1 MTHMTSNMQI
11 DVANY
16 RMLANGS
23 RKLRHPILFLKWSN
37 LTTITAFS
45 CPNPNFSLFPLV
57 YPNIFCTFAIKYIP
71 AYFMKTDNLKQYIE
85 DLNQQYK
92 TGSAREHAY
101 RPALKV
107 LMQSLL
113 PKMVVTNEPAH
124 VDCGA
129 PDYMVSRE
137 KDHLPVFF
145 IEAKDLNDADLDGR
159 SKTGHKEQFDRYKQA
174 LDRIIFTDY
183 LDFHLYEH
191 GELFST
197 VRIAEVSGNKI
208 VGKPDAEEDFLAMV
222 DHLATSEIQRI
233 TSAAQLAKIMAG
245 KARLLANIIETAMNE
260 DAESYENDNLHGQYQ
275 AFKDVLIQELKI
287 SDFADIYAQTI
298 AYGMF
303 AARLHD
309 DTPEDFSREEAARL
323 IPKTNPFLR
332 QIFNNLAGNDLDDR
346 IAWVVDDLVTVFKAA
361 NLQKIMKTYS
371 SGKRHHDPM
380 IHFYEDFLSEYN
392 PKLRKSKGVWYT
404 PQPVVSFIVRAVDE
418 ILQKEFG
425 LAEGLADYSMI
436 EKDVVVEQS
445 RDRRTT
451 DGMKH
456 EKRKF
461 HRVQILDPATGT
473 GTFLAEVVNQIYDR
487 YRDQQGIW
495 QQYVE
500 QHLLPRLNGF
510 EILMA
515 SYAVAHLK
523 LDMLLSETGYQHKSD
538 KRLHVYLTNSLEEC
552 NNEPRTLFSQWLSRE
567 AAEANVI
574 KRDRPVMVVIGN
586 PPYSGESQNK
596 GKWIMSL
603 MDAYKKEPGGRVPL
617 NERNPKWLNDD
628 YVKFIRL
635 AQNYIEKKGEGIIGF
650 INPHGYLDNPTFR
663 GMRWNLLKTFDKIYT
678 IDLHGNSKK
687 KETCPDGSKDENVF
701 DIMQGV
707 SINLFVKTGKK
718 GKDEL
723 GKVYHKD
730 LYGVRQQKY
739 DFLDGATIES
749 VGYEEILPKAP
760 MYFFVP
766 KDFGLEE
773 EYNNGINVLD
783 LFSLTNVGVVTA
795 NDKVLINQEC
805 NSLYKKVRDF
815 YNIEISDSCIN
826 EITYRPFDNQYIYYD
841 TKLVERSRD
850 KFMSH
855 MRHEDNLALLIGR
868 QGQVCGNNRW
878 NLVYIAKGIVDF
890 NVFYRG
896 GGNVFPLYLY
906 KKNMGKEERIVN
918 FNKELYDNIAQG
930 LTYLPCYDDNLLVDP
945 ISEYNGVLYPQD
957 LFDYIYAVLH
967 SPSYR
972 ERYKEF
978 LKIDFPRIPYPT
990 DWEKFRDLSE
1000 KGEELRQLHLMED
1013 LPSKTGV
1020 TFPVAGSLQV
1030 DCYRW
1035 ENNRVYINAEQYFEG
1050 VSESAWNFYIGGY
1063 QPAQKWLKDRKGMT
1077 LCMEDV
1083 LHYQRIIYVLQQTE
1097 RIMQEIDK

>member
-1 MTHMTSNMQI
+1 MDLKEYISTVNQK
-11 DVANY
+11 Y
-16 RMLANGS
+16 RAGNA
-23 RKLRHPILFLKWSN
+23 
-37 LTTITAFS
+37 T
-45 CPNPNFSLFPLV
+45 
-57 YPNIFCTFAIKYIP
+57 
-71 AYFMKTDNLKQYIE
+71 
-85 DLNQQYK
+85 
-92 TGSAREHAY
+92 EHTY
-101 RPALKV
+101 RGVLEQ
-107 LMQSLL
+107 LMQDLL
-113 PKMVVTNEPAH
+113 PKLRIVNEPKR
-124 VDCGA
+124 VKCGA
-129 PDYMVSRE
+129 PDYIASR
-137 KDHLPVFF
+137 KDGMPVFY
-145 IEAKDLNDADLDGR
+145 IEAKDIGDNDLDGR
-159 SKTGHKEQFDRYKQA
+159 NPHGHKEQFTRYKQA
-174 LDRIIFTDY
+174 LDYIIFTDY

-191 GELFST
+191 GEFVDS
-197 VRIAEVSGNKI
+197 VRIAEVKGDKI
-208 VGKPDAEEDFLAMV
+208 VAINENEEKFLNLIEHVGNNA
-222 DHLATSEIQRI
+222 IQRI
-233 TSAAQLAKIMAG
+233 TSASRLAKLMAG
-245 KARLLANIIETAMNE
+245 KARLLENIIEQAMN
-260 DAESYENDNLHGQYQ
+260 DDTDSYANDNLRGQYN
-275 AFKDVLIQELKI
+275 AFKDVLIQELKP

-309 DTPEDFSREEAARL
+309 ETPEDFSREEAAKL

-332 QIFNNLAGNDLDDR
+332 QIFNNLAGNDLDER
-346 IAWVVDDLVTVFKAA
+346 ITWVVDDLVTVFQAT
-361 NLQKIMKTYS
+361 NLQEIMETYS
-371 SGKRHHDPM
+371 QDKRHHDPM

-404 PQPVVSFIVRAVDE
+404 PQPVVGFIVRAVDE
-418 ILQKEFG
+418 ILQKEFN
-425 LAEGLADYSMI
+425 LPEGLADYSII
-436 EKDVVVEQS
+436 EKDVVAEQS
-445 RDRRTT
+445 YDGRTK

-456 EKRKF
+456 VPKRF

-500 QHLLPRLNGF
+500 NHLLPRLNGF

-523 LDMLLSETGYQHKSD
+523 LDMLLSETGYQHQSE
-538 KRLHVYLTNSLEEC
+538 KRLHVYLTNSLEES
-552 NNEPRTLFSQWLSRE
+552 NNEPRTLFAQWLSRE
-567 AAEANVI
+567 AAEANMI
-574 KRDRPVMVVIGN
+574 KRDCPVMVVIGN

-596 GKWIMSL
+596 GKWILSL
-603 MDAYKKEPGGRVPL
+603 MEDYKKEPGGKQPL
-617 NERNPKWLNDD
+617 DERNPKWLNDD

-635 AQNYIEKKGEGIIGF
+635 AQYYIEKNGEGVIGF

-718 GKDEL
+718 DKEEL

-730 LYGVRQQKY
+730 LYGIRQQKY
-739 DFLDGATIES
+739 DFLDNATLEN
-749 VGYEEILPKAP
+749 VGYDEMQPRAP

-773 EYNNGINVLD
+773 KYNAGISVVD
-783 LFSLTNVGVVTA
+783 LFSSTNVGVFTA
-795 NDKVLINQEC
+795 NDKVLINQER
-805 NSLYKKVRDF
+805 NSLCINVRNY
-815 YNIEISDSCIN
+815 YNIEIADSCIN
-826 EITYRPFDNQYIYYD
+826 KIAYRPFDIRYIYYD
-841 TKLVERSRD
+841 AKLVERTRE
-850 KFMSH
+850 KLMSH
-855 MRHEDNLALLIGR
+855 MRHDGNLAILVGR
-868 QGQVCGNNRW
+868 QGQVCGNNKW
-878 NLVYIAKGIVDF
+878 NLTYIAKGIVDL

-906 KKNMGKEERIVN
+906 KENMGKEERIVN
-918 FNKELYDNIAQG
+918 FNKELYDKIAQG
-930 LTYLPCYDDNLLVDP
+930 LNYLPSYDDNVLVDP
-945 ISEYNGVLYPQD
+945 ISDYNGVLYPQD

-967 SPSYR
+967 SPTYR

-990 DWEKFRDLSE
+990 DWEKFRDLAE
-1000 KGEELRQLHLMED
+1000 LGEELRQLHLMED
-1013 LPSKTGV
+1013 LPSKTGI

-1035 ENNRVYINAEQYFEG
+1035 QDNRVYINAEQYFEG
-1050 VSESAWNFYIGGY
+1050 VPESAWQFFIGGY

-1077 LCMEDV
+1077 LSFEDV
-1083 LHYQRIIYVLQQTE
+1083 KHYGNIIYVLQQTE
-1097 RIMQEIDK
+1097 RIMQEIDGIMTKQQ

>member
-1 MTHMTSNMQI
+1 MDLKEYISTVNQK
-11 DVANY
+11 Y
-16 RMLANGS
+16 RAGNA
-23 RKLRHPILFLKWSN
+23 
-37 LTTITAFS
+37 T
-45 CPNPNFSLFPLV
+45 
-57 YPNIFCTFAIKYIP
+57 
-71 AYFMKTDNLKQYIE
+71 
-85 DLNQQYK
+85 
-92 TGSAREHAY
+92 EHSY
-101 RPALKV
+101 RGALEQ
-107 LMQSLL
+107 LMQTLL
-113 PKMVVTNEPAH
+113 PKLRIVNEPKR
-124 VDCGA
+124 VKCGA
-129 PDYMVSRE
+129 PDYIASR
-137 KDHLPVFF
+137 KDGMPVFY
-145 IEAKDLNDADLDGR
+145 IEAKDIGDNDLDGR
-159 SKTGHKEQFDRYKQA
+159 NPHGHKEQFTRYKQA
-174 LDRIIFTDY
+174 LDYIIFTDY

-191 GELFST
+191 GEFVDS
-197 VRIAEVSGNKI
+197 VRIAEVKGDKI
-208 VGKPDAEEDFLAMV
+208 VAINENKEKFLNLIEHVGNNA
-222 DHLATSEIQRI
+222 IQSI
-233 TSAAQLAKIMAG
+233 TSASRLAKLMAG
-245 KARLLANIIETAMNE
+245 KARLLANIIEQAMND
-260 DAESYENDNLHGQYQ
+260 DADSYANDNLRGQYQ
-275 AFKDVLIQELKI
+275 AFKDVLIQELKPT
-287 SDFADIYAQTI
+287 DFADIYAQTI

-346 IAWVVDDLVTVFKAA
+346 IAWVVDDLVTVFQAT
-361 NLQKIMKTYS
+361 NIEKIMKTY
-371 SGKRHHDPM
+371 GQDKLHHDPM
-380 IHFYEDFLSEYN
+380 IHFYEDFLAEYN

-418 ILQKEFG
+418 ILQKEFN
-425 LAEGLADYSMI
+425 LPDGLADYSMI
-436 EKDVVVEQS
+436 EKEVAAEQS
-445 RDRRTT
+445 RDGRTK

-456 EKRKF
+456 EKRRY

-523 LDMLLSETGYQHKSD
+523 LDMLLSETGYQHQSE
-538 KRLHVYLTNSLEEC
+538 KRLHVYLTNSLEES
-552 NNEPRTLFSQWLSRE
+552 NNEPRTLFAQWLSRE

-574 KRDRPVMVVIGN
+574 KRDCPVMVVIGN

-603 MDAYKKEPGGRVPL
+603 MEDYKKEPGGKQPL
-617 NERNPKWLNDD
+617 DERNPKWLNDD

-635 AQNYIEKKGEGIIGF
+635 AQHYIEKKGEGIIGF

-730 LYGVRQQKY
+730 LYGLRQQKY
-739 DFLDGATIES
+739 DVLNDARIEKI
-749 VGYEEILPKAP
+749 GYKEVQPKAP

-766 KDFGLEE
+766 KDFELEE
-773 EYNNGINVLD
+773 EYNKGFKVNE
-783 LFSLTNVGVVTA
+783 LFKIYNVGVVTSNDAALVNSDA
-795 NDKVLINQEC
+795 NTLRNNVERINTKDYDKGLEC
-805 NSLYKKVRDF
+805 KF
-815 YNIEISDSCIN
+815 A
-826 EITYRPFDNQYIYYD
+826 YRALDNRILYYD
-841 TKLVERSRD
+841 EGLIERARKD
-850 KFMSH
+850 IMGH
-855 MRHEDNLALLIGR
+855 LLTP
-868 QGQVCGNNRW
+868 GNIAMVVGKQCVDDWKYAFITDSVTNF
-878 NLVYIAKGIVDF
+878 NYIATAGRLGAG
-890 NVFYRG
+890 Y
-896 GGNVFPLYLY
+896 VFPLYLY
-906 KKNMGKEERIVN
+906 KENLGKKERIVN
-918 FNKELYDNIAQG
+918 LNKELYDRIAKG
-930 LTYLPCYDDNLLVDP
+930 LNYLPCYDDNVLIDP
-945 ISEYNGVLYPQD
+945 ISDYNGVLYPQA

-990 DWEKFRDLSE
+990 DWEKFRDLAE
-1000 KGEELRQLHLMED
+1000 LGEELRQLHLMED

-1035 ENNRVYINAEQYFEG
+1035 QDNRVYINAEQYFEG
-1050 VSESAWNFYIGGY
+1050 VPKSAWYFFIGGY
-1063 QPAQKWLKDRKGMT
+1063 QPAQKWLKDRKGLT
-1077 LCMEDV
+1077 LSFDDV
-1083 LHYQRIIYVLQQTE
+1083 KHYGCIIYVLQQTE
-1097 RIMQEIDK
+1097 RIMQEIDKLMK

>member
-1 MTHMTSNMQI
+1 MDLKEYISTVNQK
-11 DVANY
+11 Y
-16 RMLANGS
+16 RAGNA
-23 RKLRHPILFLKWSN
+23 
-37 LTTITAFS
+37 T
-45 CPNPNFSLFPLV
+45 
-57 YPNIFCTFAIKYIP
+57 
-71 AYFMKTDNLKQYIE
+71 
-85 DLNQQYK
+85 
-92 TGSAREHAY
+92 EHTY
-101 RPALKV
+101 RGVLEQ

-113 PKMVVTNEPAH
+113 PKLRIVNEPKR
-124 VDCGA
+124 VKCGA
-129 PDYMVSRE
+129 PDYIVSR
-137 KDHLPVFF
+137 KDGMPVFY
-145 IEAKDLNDADLDGR
+145 IEAKDIGDNDLDGR
-159 SKTGHKEQFDRYKQA
+159 NPHGHKEQFTRYKQA
-174 LDRIIFTDY
+174 LDYIIFTDY

-191 GELFST
+191 GEFVDS
-197 VRIAEVSGNKI
+197 VRIAEVKGDKI
-208 VGKPDAEEDFLAMV
+208 VAINENEEKFLNLIEHVGNNA
-222 DHLATSEIQRI
+222 IQRI
-233 TSAAQLAKIMAG
+233 TSASRLAKLMAG
-245 KARLLANIIETAMNE
+245 KARLLENIIEQAMN
-260 DAESYENDNLHGQYQ
+260 DDTESYANDNLRGQYN
-275 AFKDVLIQELKI
+275 AFKDVLIQELKP

-309 DTPEDFSREEAARL
+309 DTPENFSREEAAKL

-332 QIFNNLAGNDLDDR
+332 QIFNNLAGNDLDER
-346 IAWVVDDLVTVFKAA
+346 IAWVVDDLVTVFLASD
-361 NLQKIMKTYS
+361 LQKIMKAY
-371 SGKRHHDPM
+371 GEDKRHHDPM

-404 PQPVVSFIVRAVDE
+404 PQPVVGFIVRAVDE
-418 ILQKEFG
+418 ILQKEFN
-425 LAEGLADYSMI
+425 LPEGLADYSTI
-436 EKDVVVEQS
+436 EKDVAVEQS
-445 RDRRTT
+445 YDGRTK

-456 EKRKF
+456 AMKRF

-523 LDMLLSETGYQHKSD
+523 LDMLLSETGYQHQSE
-538 KRLHVYLTNSLEEC
+538 KRLHVYLTNSLEES
-552 NNEPRTLFSQWLSRE
+552 NNEPRTLFAQWLSRE

-574 KRDRPVMVVIGN
+574 KRDCPVMVVIGN

-603 MDAYKKEPGGRVPL
+603 MEDYKKEPGGKQPL
-617 NERNPKWLNDD
+617 DERNPKWLNDD

-635 AQNYIEKKGEGIIGF
+635 AQHYIEKKGEGIIGF

-730 LYGVRQQKY
+730 LYGLRQQKY
-739 DFLDGATIES
+739 DVLNDARIEKI
-749 VGYEEILPKAP
+749 GYKEVQPKAP

-766 KDFGLEE
+766 KDFELEE
-773 EYNNGINVLD
+773 EYNKGFKVNE
-783 LFSLTNVGVVTA
+783 LFKIYNVGVVTSNDAALVNSDA
-795 NDKVLINQEC
+795 NTLRNNVERINTKDYDKGLEC
-805 NSLYKKVRDF
+805 KF
-815 YNIEISDSCIN
+815 A
-826 EITYRPFDNQYIYYD
+826 YRALDNRILYYD
-841 TKLVERSRD
+841 EGLIERARKD
-850 KFMSH
+850 IMGH
-855 MRHEDNLALLIGR
+855 LLTP
-868 QGQVCGNNRW
+868 GNIAMVVGKQCVDDWKYAFITDSVTNF
-878 NLVYIAKGIVDF
+878 NYIATAGRLGAG
-890 NVFYRG
+890 Y
-896 GGNVFPLYLY
+896 VFPLYLY
-906 KKNMGKEERIVN
+906 KENLGKKERIVN
-918 FNKELYDNIAQG
+918 LNKELYDRIAKG
-930 LTYLPCYDDNLLVDP
+930 LNYLPCYDDNVLIDP
-945 ISEYNGVLYPQD
+945 ISDYNGVLYPQA

-990 DWEKFRDLSE
+990 DWEKFRDLAE
-1000 KGEELRQLHLMED
+1000 LGEELRQLHLMED

-1035 ENNRVYINAEQYFEG
+1035 QDNRVYINAEQYFDG
-1050 VSESAWNFYIGGY
+1050 VPESAWNFYIGGY

-1077 LCMEDV
+1077 LSFEDV
-1083 LHYQRIIYVLQQTE
+1083 KHYGRIIYVLQQTE
-1097 RIMQEIDK
+1097 RIMQEIDDIVMNKAYNS

>member
-1 MTHMTSNMQI
+1 MDLKEYISTVNQK
-11 DVANY
+11 Y
-16 RMLANGS
+16 RAGNA
-23 RKLRHPILFLKWSN
+23 
-37 LTTITAFS
+37 T
-45 CPNPNFSLFPLV
+45 
-57 YPNIFCTFAIKYIP
+57 
-71 AYFMKTDNLKQYIE
+71 
-85 DLNQQYK
+85 
-92 TGSAREHAY
+92 EHSY
-101 RPALKV
+101 RGALEQ
-107 LMQSLL
+107 LMQTLL
-113 PKMVVTNEPAH
+113 PKLRIVNEPKR
-124 VDCGA
+124 VKCGA
-129 PDYMVSRE
+129 PDYIASR
-137 KDHLPVFF
+137 KDGMPVFY
-145 IEAKDLNDADLDGR
+145 IEAKDIGDNDLDGR
-159 SKTGHKEQFDRYKQA
+159 NPHGHKEQFTRYKQA
-174 LDRIIFTDY
+174 LDYIIFTDY

-191 GELFST
+191 GEFVDS
-197 VRIAEVSGNKI
+197 VRIAKVKGDKI
-208 VGKPDAEEDFLAMV
+208 VAINENKEKFLNLIEHVGNNA
-222 DHLATSEIQRI
+222 IQSI
-233 TSAAQLAKIMAG
+233 TSASRLAKLMAG
-245 KARLLANIIETAMNE
+245 KARLLANIIEQAMND
-260 DAESYENDNLHGQYQ
+260 DADSYANDNLRGQYQ
-275 AFKDVLIQELKI
+275 AFKDVLIQELKPT
-287 SDFADIYAQTI
+287 DFADIYAQTI

-346 IAWVVDDLVTVFKAA
+346 IAWVVDDLVTVFQAT
-361 NLQKIMKTYS
+361 NIEKIMKTY
-371 SGKRHHDPM
+371 GQDKLHHDPM
-380 IHFYEDFLSEYN
+380 IHFYEDFLAEYN

-418 ILQKEFG
+418 ILQKEFN
-425 LAEGLADYSMI
+425 LPDGLADYSMI
-436 EKDVVVEQS
+436 EKEVAAEQS
-445 RDRRTT
+445 RDGRTK

-456 EKRKF
+456 EKRRY

-495 QQYVE
+495 QQYVD

-523 LDMLLSETGYQHKSD
+523 LDMLLGETGYQHQTD
-538 KRLHVYLTNSLEEC
+538 KRLHVYLTNSLEES
-552 NNEPRTLFSQWLSRE
+552 NNEPRTLFAQWLSRE
-567 AAEANVI
+567 ATEANLI
-574 KRDRPVMVVIGN
+574 KRDCPVMVMIGN

-596 GKWIMSL
+596 GEWIMKL
-603 MDAYKKEPGGRVPL
+603 MESYKKEPGGKLPL

-635 AQNYIEKKGEGIIGF
+635 AQDYIEKNGEGVIGF

-687 KETCPDGSKDENVF
+687 KETCLDGSKDENVF

-718 GKDEL
+718 RKDEL
-723 GKVYHKD
+723 GKVFHKD
-730 LYGVRQQKY
+730 LYGLRQQKY
-739 DFLDGATIES
+739 DFLDGATLGN
-749 VGYEEILPKAP
+749 VGYEEMSPKAP

-773 EYNNGINVLD
+773 EYNKGFKVNE
-783 LFSLTNVGVVTA
+783 LFNIFNVGVVTSNDAALVNSDA
-795 NDKVLINQEC
+795 NKLRNNVERISTKDYDKGLEC
-805 NSLYKKVRDF
+805 KF
-815 YNIEISDSCIN
+815 A
-826 EITYRPFDNQYIYYD
+826 YRALDNRILYYD
-841 TKLVERSRD
+841 EGLIERARKD
-850 KFMSH
+850 IMGH
-855 MRHEDNLALLIGR
+855 LLTP
-868 QGQVCGNNRW
+868 GNIAMVVGKQCVDDWKYN
-878 NLVYIAKGIVDF
+878 YIATAGRLGAG
-890 NVFYRG
+890 Y
-896 GGNVFPLYLY
+896 VFPLYVY
-906 KKNMGKEERIVN
+906 KANMGQEERVVN
-918 FNKELYDNIAQG
+918 FNKELYDRIAQG
-930 LTYLPCYDDNLLVDP
+930 LNYLPCYDDNILVDP
-945 ISEYNGVLYPQD
+945 TSEYNGVLYPQD

-990 DWEKFRDLSE
+990 DWERFRDLVE

-1013 LPSKTGV
+1013 MPSKTGI

-1035 ENNRVYINAEQYFEG
+1035 QENRVYINAEQYFDG
-1050 VSESAWNFYIGGY
+1050 VPESAWQFFIGGY

-1077 LCMEDV
+1077 LSFDDV
-1083 LHYQRIIYVLQQTE
+1083 KHYGCIIYVLQQTE
-1097 RIMQEIDK
+1097 RIMQEIDKLMK

>member
-1 MTHMTSNMQI
+1 MDLKEYISIVNQK
-11 DVANY
+11 Y
-16 RMLANGS
+16 RAGNA
-23 RKLRHPILFLKWSN
+23 
-37 LTTITAFS
+37 T
-45 CPNPNFSLFPLV
+45 
-57 YPNIFCTFAIKYIP
+57 
-71 AYFMKTDNLKQYIE
+71 
-85 DLNQQYK
+85 
-92 TGSAREHAY
+92 EHSY
-101 RPALKV
+101 RGALEQ
-107 LMQSLL
+107 LMQTLL
-113 PKMVVTNEPAH
+113 PKLRIVNEPKR
-124 VDCGA
+124 VKCGA
-129 PDYMVSRE
+129 PDYIASR
-137 KDHLPVFF
+137 KDGMPVFY
-145 IEAKDLNDADLDGR
+145 IEAKDIGDNDLDGR
-159 SKTGHKEQFDRYKQA
+159 NPHGHKEQFTRYKQA
-174 LDRIIFTDY
+174 LDYIIFTDY

-191 GELFST
+191 GEFVDS
-197 VRIAEVSGNKI
+197 VRIAEVKGDKIIAIKENEEKFLNLIEHVGNN
-208 VGKPDAEEDFLAMV
+208 A
-222 DHLATSEIQRI
+222 IQRI
-233 TSAAQLAKIMAG
+233 TSASRLAKLMAG
-245 KARLLANIIETAMNE
+245 KARLLENIIEQAMN
-260 DAESYENDNLHGQYQ
+260 DDTESYANDNLQGQYN
-275 AFKDVLIQELKI
+275 AFKDVLIQELKP

-309 DTPEDFSREEAARL
+309 DTPEDFSREEAAKL

-332 QIFNNLAGNDLDDR
+332 QIFNNLAGNDLDER
-346 IAWVVDDLVTVFKAA
+346 IAWVVDDLVTVFLASD
-361 NLQKIMKTYS
+361 LQKIMKAY
-371 SGKRHHDPM
+371 GEDKRHHDPM

-404 PQPVVSFIVRAVDE
+404 PQPVVGFIVRAVDE
-418 ILQKEFG
+418 ILQKEFN
-425 LAEGLADYSMI
+425 LPEGLADYSTI
-436 EKDVVVEQS
+436 EKDVAVEQS
-445 RDRRTT
+445 YDGRTK

-456 EKRKF
+456 AMKRF

-487 YRDQQGIW
+487 YLDQQGIW

-523 LDMLLSETGYQHKSD
+523 LDMLLSETGYQHQSE
-538 KRLHVYLTNSLEEC
+538 KRLHVYLTNSLEES
-552 NNEPRTLFSQWLSRE
+552 NNEPRTLFAQWLSRE

-574 KRDRPVMVVIGN
+574 KRDCPVMVVIGN

-603 MDAYKKEPGGRVPL
+603 MEDYKKEPGGKQPL
-617 NERNPKWLNDD
+617 DERNPKWLNDD

-635 AQNYIEKKGEGIIGF
+635 AQHYIEKKGEGIIGF

-730 LYGVRQQKY
+730 LYGLRQQKY
-739 DFLDGATIES
+739 DVLNDARIEKI
-749 VGYEEILPKAP
+749 GYKEVQPKAP

-766 KDFGLEE
+766 KDFELEE
-773 EYNNGINVLD
+773 EYNKGFKVNE
-783 LFSLTNVGVVTA
+783 LFKIYNVGVVTSNDAALVNSDA
-795 NDKVLINQEC
+795 NTLRNNVERINTKDYDKGLEC
-805 NSLYKKVRDF
+805 KF
-815 YNIEISDSCIN
+815 A
-826 EITYRPFDNQYIYYD
+826 YRALDNRILYYD
-841 TKLVERSRD
+841 EGLIERARKD
-850 KFMSH
+850 IMGH
-855 MRHEDNLALLIGR
+855 LLTP
-868 QGQVCGNNRW
+868 GNIAMVVGKQCVDDWKYAFITDSVTNF
-878 NLVYIAKGIVDF
+878 NYIATAGRLGAG
-890 NVFYRG
+890 Y
-896 GGNVFPLYLY
+896 VFPLYLY
-906 KKNMGKEERIVN
+906 KENLGKKERIVN
-918 FNKELYDNIAQG
+918 LNKELYDRIAKG
-930 LTYLPCYDDNLLVDP
+930 LNYLPCYDDNVLIDP
-945 ISEYNGVLYPQD
+945 ISDYNGVLYPQA

-990 DWEKFRDLSE
+990 DWEKFRDLAE
-1000 KGEELRQLHLMED
+1000 LGEELRQLHLMED

-1035 ENNRVYINAEQYFEG
+1035 QDNRVYINAEQYFDG
-1050 VSESAWNFYIGGY
+1050 VPESAWNFYIGGY

-1077 LCMEDV
+1077 LSFEDV
-1083 LHYQRIIYVLQQTE
+1083 KHYGRIIYVLQQTE
-1097 RIMQEIDK
+1097 RIMQEIDDIVMNKAYNS

>member
-1 MTHMTSNMQI
+1 MTI
-11 DVANY
+11 E
-16 RMLANGS
+16 
-23 RKLRHPILFLKWSN
+23 
-37 LTTITAFS
+37 
-45 CPNPNFSLFPLV
+45 
-57 YPNIFCTFAIKYIP
+57 
-71 AYFMKTDNLKQYIE
+71 LKQYIDE
-85 DLNQQYK
+85 LNKQYK
-92 TGSAREHAY
+92 TGIAREHSY
-101 RPALKV
+101 RPALKD
-107 LMQSLL
+107 LLQSLL

-124 VDCGA
+124 FECGA
-129 PDYMVSRE
+129 PDYIIQRE

-145 IEAKDLNDADLDGR
+145 VEAKDVNDNDLDGR
-159 SKTGHKEQFDRYKQA
+159 NKNGHKEQFDRYKQA
-174 LDRIIFTDY
+174 LDYIIFTDY

-191 GELFST
+191 GEFVDS
-197 VRIAEVSGNKI
+197 VRIAEVKGDKI
-208 VGKPDAEEDFLAMV
+208 VCITEAEDKFIGMIQ
-222 DHLATSEIQRI
+222 HLATSAIQRI
-233 TSAAQLAKIMAG
+233 TSAPRLAKLMAG
-245 KARLLANIIETAMNE
+245 KARLLANIIETAMNDE
-260 DAESYENDNLHGQYQ
+260 TYSEANDNLQGQYR
-275 AFKDVLIQELKI
+275 AFKDILIQELKKE
-287 SDFADIYAQTI
+287 DFADIYAQTI

-332 QIFNNLAGNDLDDR
+332 KIFNDIAGNDLDER
-346 IAWVVDDLVTVFKAA
+346 IAWVVDDLVTVFHATDLKKLME
-361 NLQKIMKTYS
+361 NYS
-371 SGKRHHDPM
+371 KDKRHHDPM

-404 PQPVVSFIVRAVDE
+404 PQPVVGFIVRAVDE

-425 LAEGLADYSMI
+425 LADGLADYSMI
-436 EKDVVVEQS
+436 EREVAVEQS
-445 RDRRTT
+445 RDKRTT

-461 HRVQILDPATGT
+461 HCVQILDPATGT

-515 SYAVAHLK
+515 SYAVAHIK
-523 LDMLLSETGYQHKSD
+523 LDMLLGETGYQHTSD
-538 KRLHVYLTNSLEEC
+538 KRLHVYLTNSLEES
-552 NNEPRTLFSQWLSRE
+552 NNEPRTLFAQWLSRE
-567 AAEANVI
+567 ATEANVI
-574 KRDRPVMVVIGN
+574 KRDYPVMVMIGN

-603 MDAYKKEPGGRVPL
+603 MESYKKEPGGKSPL

-635 AQNYIEKKGEGIIGF
+635 AQDYIEKNGEGIIGF

-718 GKDEL
+718 DKDEL

-730 LYGVRQQKY
+730 LYGLRQQKY
-739 DFLDGATIES
+739 DFLDEANIVT
-749 VGYEEILPKAP
+749 VGYEEMTPQAP

-773 EYNNGINVLD
+773 EYKNGFKLD
-783 LFSLTNVGVVTA
+783 ALFPLTLLGP
-795 NDKVLINQEC
+795 
-805 NSLYKKVRDF
+805 NSHRDNF
-815 YNIEISDSCIN
+815 AVCYTKEDAWKHITDFKNKNLSDDVIRNIYDLKDNRDWILEDARKRVSESDEPVKCL
-826 EITYRPFDNQYIYYD
+826 YRPFDYRYMLYSDFAFDYLRPQLNDNLLKSNIALVATKQNRENCAVFLTSIPLGQHKIADPYDGSYAMPLYIY
-841 TKLVERSRD
+841 KE
-850 KFMSH
+850 
-855 MRHEDNLALLIGR
+855 
-868 QGQVCGNNRW
+868 
-878 NLVYIAKGIVDF
+878 
-890 NVFYRG
+890 
-896 GGNVFPLYLY
+896 
-906 KKNMGKEERIVN
+906 NMGKEERIAN
-918 FNKELYDNIAQG
+918 FNKDIYEKIAKS
-930 LTYLPCYDDNLLVDP
+930 LNYLPCYDDNILVDP
-945 ISEYNGVLYPQD
+945 TSDYNGVLYPQA

-967 SPSYR
+967 SSSYR

-990 DWEKFRDLSE
+990 NWEKFRDLVE
-1000 KGEELRQLHLMED
+1000 KGEELRQLHLMEE

-1020 TFPVAGSLQV
+1020 NFPVSGSLQV

-1035 ENNRVYINAEQYFEG
+1035 QDNRVYINADQYFEG
-1050 VSESAWNFYIGGY
+1050 VPESAWNFYIGGY
-1063 QPAQKWLKDRKGMT
+1063 QPAQKWLKDRKGIT
-1077 LCMEDV
+1077 LSFEDV
-1083 LHYQRIIYVLQQTE
+1083 KHYQRIIYVLQHTE
-1097 RIMQEIDK
+1097 RIMQEIDENNNE